1 MRTTGGL
8 QQISANSGV
17 ACNARILASNSR
29 VKGTLQRKRTRRK
42 GNHEVDTGAIYLVN
56 IVSPA
61 ANNRHHRLS
70 CHFSSLGHADR
81 SLPGSRLVV
90 RVALSR
96 DNQIGMSRRIIKPNK
111 IKHRLDTR
119 GHARAQREKRGACAT
134 GSTRTGN
141 RHERTRTSTPL
152 AHLQGATIVRI
163 TRLREKPAVADQI
176 GICQIEGIGRSALCA

>member
-1 MRTTGGL
+1 MQTTGRL

-17 ACNARILASNSR
+17 ACDARILASNSR
-29 VKGTLQRKRTRRK
+29 VEGTLQRKRTRRK
-42 GNHEVDTGAIYLVN
+42 GNHEVDTGAIYLIDV
-56 IVSPA
+56 VGPTS
-61 ANNRHHRLS
+61 NNRDYRLS
-70 CHFSSLGHADR
+70 CRFSSLGHADR

-90 RVALSR
+90 QVALSG
-96 DNQIGMSRRIIKPNK
+96 DDQIGMSRRFIKPNK
-111 IKHRLDTR
+111 VEHRLDTR

-141 RHERTRTSTPL
+141 RHERARTSARL

-176 GICQIEGIGRSALCA
+176 GICQTEGIGRSALRA

>member
-1 MRTTGGL
+1 MQTTGRL

-17 ACNARILASNSR
+17 ACDARILASNSR
-29 VKGTLQRKRTRRK
+29 VEGTLQRKRTGHKR
-42 GNHEVDTGAIYLVN
+42 NYEVDTGAIYLIDV
-56 IVSPA
+56 VGPTS
-61 ANNRHHRLS
+61 NNRDYRLS
-70 CHFSSLGHADR
+70 CRFSSLGHADR

-90 RVALSR
+90 QVALSG
-96 DNQIGMSRRIIKPNK
+96 DDQIGMSRRFIKPNK
-111 IKHRLDTR
+111 VEHRLDTR